1 MDLDMVQLAFLDQE
15 VLDVYSSLIDAIVW
29 LGYISGHFA
38 SLFLPFD

>member
-1 MDLDMVQLAFLDQE
+1 MDLDKVQLASQDLEDQ
-15 VLDVYSSLIDAIVW
+15 DAYSSLTDAIVL